1 MTENVISSD
10 ESLRRLQGIPFGV
23 AADEL
28 RITAIGAKI
37 EFAKSELQTVQTYI
51 DVVYAGRI
59 AVTTDDGS
67 ELPVDTLAHL
77 GSVLSNYE
85 HSLFDQIAQLE
96 YDQEKL
102 LFPPDEDE
110 RCDDNEVPDN
120 QDV

>member
-1 MTENVISSD
+1 MTENAISSD
-10 ESLRRLQGIPFGV
+10 ESLRRLEGIPFGV
-23 AADEL
+23 TADEL

-37 EFAKSELQTVQTYI
+37 EFAKSELQTVQAYF

-85 HSLFDQIAQLE
+85 QSLFDQIAKLE
-96 YDQEKL
+96 YEQERL

-110 RCDDNEVPDN
+110 DSPDG
-120 QDV
+120 DRLS